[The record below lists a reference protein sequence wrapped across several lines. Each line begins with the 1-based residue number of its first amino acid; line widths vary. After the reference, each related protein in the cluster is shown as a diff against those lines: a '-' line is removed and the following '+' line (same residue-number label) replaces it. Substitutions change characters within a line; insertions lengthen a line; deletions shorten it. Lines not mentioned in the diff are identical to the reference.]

1 MYDLFDAQRQALL
14 ELRNSGEI
22 SDDIR
27 RNVERDLDLE
37 ETRIQN

>member
-1 MYDLFDAQRQALL
+1 MYDLFDAQRQELL
-14 ELRNSGEI
+14 ELRNRGEI